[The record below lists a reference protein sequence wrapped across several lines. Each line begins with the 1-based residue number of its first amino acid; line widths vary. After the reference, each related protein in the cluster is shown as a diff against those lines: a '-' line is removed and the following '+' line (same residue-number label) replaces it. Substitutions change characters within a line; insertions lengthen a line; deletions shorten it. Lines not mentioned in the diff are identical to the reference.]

1 MDIEKISKY
10 LLTTVLKL
18 LKGVP
23 DLWRADVSRIIKEL
37 KEMAELESHA
47 GERQRSVIRAH
58 REFLI
63 DEAAERL
70 AYETYTRK
78 GLRFW
83 ANQQELV
90 CGYFSLFLVGG
101 LYGID
106 VGLLLLVCAMSQ
118 DMNGAAAVGKLLIA
132 FAVTASSTILAA
144 MIGKRIYTHV
154 ALRKQFRLD
163 ILERIRD
170 GGSGMDASFTQAVE
184 KSYKRL
190 HEYEETRRVWK
201 YRILV
206 LSCLLTASLLVL
218 VAAMACNWWSGLI
231 RCIGAV
237 ALSGPFLVLTVVL
250 LRAPKLSEE
259 GGTVNQTAP
268 KMEAES
274 HLDKTAAD
282 EPARAGRHDVHHH
295 AMRILRYLS
304 VFLFAFSL
312 TGLAHSGKR
321 SDPNH
326 RVRGRC

>member
-37 KEMAELESHA
+37 KEMVELESHA

-58 REFLI
+58 REFLV
-63 DEAAERL
+63 DEAVERL

-106 VGLLLLVCAMSQ
+106 VGLLLLVCVMSQ

-163 ILERIRD
+163 ILGRIRD
-170 GGSGMDASFTQAVE
+170 GGSGMDALFTQAME
-184 KSYKRL
+184 RSYKRL

-201 YRILV
+201 YWILV
-206 LSCLLTASLLVL
+206 LSCLLTVSLLVL
-218 VAAMACNWWSGLI
+218 VAAMAFNWWSGLI
-231 RCIGAV
+231 FIGAV
-237 ALSGPFLVLTVVL
+237 VLLGSFLVLTVVL

-259 GGTVNQTAP
+259 GEAVDRTAP
-268 KMEAES
+268 KMEEES
-274 HLDKTAAD
+274 HLDKTASD
-282 EPARAGRHDVHHH
+282 GPARAECHVVHSHD
-295 AMRILRYLS
+295 MRVLRYLS

-312 TGLAHSGKR
+312 TGLVHSGKR
-321 SDPNH
+321 SDPSH

>member
-1 MDIEKISKY
+1 
-10 LLTTVLKL
+10 
-18 LKGVP
+18 
-23 DLWRADVSRIIKEL
+23 
-37 KEMAELESHA
+37 
-47 GERQRSVIRAH
+47 
-58 REFLI
+58 
-63 DEAAERL
+63 
-70 AYETYTRK
+70 
-78 GLRFW
+78 
-83 ANQQELV
+83 
-90 CGYFSLFLVGG
+90 
-101 LYGID
+101 
-106 VGLLLLVCAMSQ
+106 MSQ

-170 GGSGMDASFTQAVE
+170 GGSGMDASFTQAME

-218 VAAMACNWWSGLI
+218 VAAMAFNWWSGLI

-237 ALSGPFLVLTVVL
+237 ALSGSSLVLTVVL

-274 HLDKTAAD
+274 NLDKTVAD
-282 EPARAGRHDVHHH
+282 EPARAERHDVHHH

>member
-1 MDIEKISKY
+1 MEGGC
-10 LLTTVLKL
+10 LPHHQGTQGMV
-18 LKGVP
+18 
-23 DLWRADVSRIIKEL
+23 
-37 KEMAELESHA
+37 ELESHA

-58 REFLI
+58 REFLV
-63 DEAAERL
+63 DEAVERL

-106 VGLLLLVCAMSQ
+106 VGLLLLVCVMSQ

-170 GGSGMDASFTQAVE
+170 GGSGMDASFTQAME

-218 VAAMACNWWSGLI
+218 VAAMAFNWWSGLI

-237 ALSGPFLVLTVVL
+237 ALWGPFLVLTVVL

-274 HLDKTAAD
+274 HLDKTVAD
-282 EPARAGRHDVHHH
+282 EPARAERHDVHHH

>member
-1 MDIEKISKY
+1 
-10 LLTTVLKL
+10 
-18 LKGVP
+18 
-23 DLWRADVSRIIKEL
+23 
-37 KEMAELESHA
+37 
-47 GERQRSVIRAH
+47 
-58 REFLI
+58 
-63 DEAAERL
+63 
-70 AYETYTRK
+70 
-78 GLRFW
+78 
-83 ANQQELV
+83 
-90 CGYFSLFLVGG
+90 
-101 LYGID
+101 
-106 VGLLLLVCAMSQ
+106 MSQ

-170 GGSGMDASFTQAVE
+170 GGSGMDASFTQAME

-201 YRILV
+201 YRTLV

-218 VAAMACNWWSGLI
+218 VAAMACTG
-231 RCIGAV
+231 GAV
-237 ALSGPFLVLTVVL
+237 SFVALVRLPYRSFSRFDSRASACAETVGG
-250 LRAPKLSEE
+250 

>member
-18 LKGVP
+18 LRKVFLIYGGRMSPASSRNSRKWRNWNRMLVKDS
-23 DLWRADVSRIIKEL
+23 DLC
-37 KEMAELESHA
+37 
-47 GERQRSVIRAH
+47 IRAR

-70 AYETYTRK
+70 AYETYARK

-170 GGSGMDASFTQAVE
+170 GGSGMDASFTQAME

-201 YRILV
+201 YRIPRGSV
-206 LSCLLTASLLVL
+206 VPPLTASLLVL
-218 VAAMACNWWSGLI
+218 VAAMAFNWWSGLI

-250 LRAPKLSEE
+250 LRAPKLSR
-259 GGTVNQTAP
+259 GGRNGQSDSSENGSGNVIWTRRPPTNRP
-268 KMEAES
+268 RAE
-274 HLDKTAAD
+274 
-282 EPARAGRHDVHHH
+282 RHDVHHH

-304 VFLFAFSL
+304 RISLCVF
-312 TGLAHSGKR
+312 
-321 SDPNH
+321 P
-326 RVRGRC
+326 GRACSFR